1 MKHILPRAAGIAL
14 LATALAA
21 SGCVALPTSRNGV
34 TVVVT
39 RLMARFEGVL
49 LERDGCYFA
58 GSEHLTIA
66 WPPEFSIERRGDI
79 LRVTGG
85 WGKGEVWDLPIGGKI
100 VTGGGWVSIP
110 EDKLAEFRVLP
121 NCPREEF
128 LVFGG
133 AASEFQV
140 TPEP

>member
-1 MKHILPRAAGIAL
+1 MRQPTPIGIATLCCAILL
-14 LATALAA
+14 LAGCAA
-21 SGCVALPTSRNGV
+21 SLTNPGAA
-34 TVVVT
+34 TVVAT
-39 RLMARFEGVL
+39 RLMARFEGRL

-66 WPPEFSIERRGDI
+66 WPPEFLLERRRNT

-100 VTGGGWVSIP
+100 VTGGGWLTIP

-121 NCPREEF
+121 GCPRVDF
-128 LVFGG
+128 FVFGG
-133 AASEFQV
+133 AAKEFQV